1 MKKKTKIL
9 ISVFLCLIVVL
20 TASVMIYSADYYKA
34 EEISSYIKSN
44 STSKVTQTDFGYFFD
59 GAGEDKALIFYPGA
73 KVEESAYS
81 PILKELADNGIDCFL
96 LKMPLHLAFL
106 GVNKAERI
114 MSEYNYKTWFLA
126 GHSLGG
132 VAASEFALNNESRV
146 SGLFLL
152 ASYPSK
158 DISGAD
164 FPVTFIYGSEDS
176 VLNRE
181 KLEQAINHSPENSF
195 VYEIKGGNHSGF
207 ASYGEQKG
215 DSPALISKSEQTK
228 QTVEAISEIIYSP
241 RSS

>member
-34 EEISSYIKSN
+34 EEISSYIKNDSM
-44 STSKVTQTDFGYFFD
+44 SKVTQTDFGYFFD

-81 PILKELADNGIDCFL
+81 PILKELAGNGIDCFL

-132 VAASEFALNNESRV
+132 VAASKFALNNESRV

-164 FPVTFIYGSEDS
+164 FPVTFIYGTLDS
-176 VLNRE
+176 VLNRS
-181 KLEQAINHSPENSF
+181 KLEKAIKLSPDKSAVF
-195 VYEIKGGNHSGF
+195 EIQGGNHSGF

-215 DSPALISKSEQTK
+215 DSPASITKNEQCHQCSDIILKRINEKS
-228 QTVEAISEIIYSP
+228 S
-241 RSS
+241 